1 MNQNVVIL
9 ELLYLDPT
17 DIDYSGFSRYHTET
31 TITSNQV
38 NLWIYKFYN
47 FIHQYL

>member
-1 MNQNVVIL
+1 MSNINKNIMIL

-17 DIDYSGFSRYHTET
+17 DNDCSGFSRYHTET

-38 NLWIYKFYN
+38 NLWI
-47 FIHQYL
+47 